1 MATKLE
7 DLTILYWR
15 DDDGRTTVVRFDAV
29 TGLNPEDVG
38 TPTSHPVERGV
49 NVSDHVRDEPDR
61 LSIEGLV
68 SSTPNLLIDGSEVA
82 GAPLDITIHARPL
95 AGQQTIVLD
104 IPSPPIQPDLAGLV
118 TAGLAALTNALTGPP
133 RATVSDPAEPRVTTA
148 QARAVQQTSPRDR
161 IRDVYENLL
170 DAKLKRRL
178 VTVGTRDRD
187 WSDMLITRV
196 AAPRS
201 NDTGATKFE
210 LDLERLRVADSET
223 VEAPQPAEPRG
234 ETQKKK
240 GTQTTK
246 ESEKAEQIE
255 STLFQVGSAFGAVS
269 G

>member
-1 MATKLE
+1 MAAKLE
-7 DLTILYWR
+7 ELTILYWR
-15 DDDGRTTVVRFDAV
+15 DDDDRTTVVRFDAV
-29 TGLNPEDVG
+29 TGLSPEDVG

-49 NVSDHVRDEPDR
+49 NVVDHVRDEPER

-68 SSTPNLLIDGSEVA
+68 SSTPNLLIDGGEVG

-95 AGQQTIVLD
+95 AGQQTIELD
-104 IPSPPIQPDLAGLV
+104 IPSPPIQPDLLGLVSAGLS
-118 TAGLAALTNALTGPP
+118 ALTNALIGAPK
-133 RATVSDPAEPRVTTA
+133 ATVSDPADARVTQA

-161 IRDVYENLL
+161 IRDVYEKLL

-196 AAPRS
+196 AAPRTT
-201 NDTGATKFE
+201 DTGATKFE

-223 VEAPQPAEPRG
+223 VEAPKPSEPRG

-246 ESEKAEQIE
+246 DSEKAEQIE
-255 STLFQVGSAFGAVS
+255 STLFQGASAFGLT